1 MQDTKYCMV
10 CGKKISDI
18 NMCDWYSH
26 MSIKYCPECR
36 KKSDSQKSAERMRAL
51 RARLKQEKKAKFE
64 RLELLEIENELLRR
78 RIIKLREEESAYASH
93 PVDFNAS

>member
-1 MQDTKYCMV
+1 LQEQKYCKG
-10 CGKKISDI
+10 CGRIISDI
-18 NMCDWYSH
+18 NSSDWYSH

-93 PVDFNAS
+93 PVDFNVS